1 MSQARVFQCPS
12 CHEFI
17 ATDATTCR
25 FCHVP
30 INATSAQTAADAQEQ
45 ENRRYRRNRAARHML
60 TGAGLFLLG
69 LVITVGT
76 YAAASSSSTG
86 GHYLITW
93 GLMLSGLGDLLYGFV
108 GWLGELKK

>member
-1 MSQARVFQCPS
+1 MSQPRVFQCPA

-17 ATDATTCR
+17 ATDATSCR

-30 INATSAQTAADAQEQ
+30 IDATSAQAAADAQAQ
-45 ENRRYRRNRAARHML
+45 ENKRYRRSRYARHML
-60 TGAGLFLLG
+60 TGTGLFVLG

-76 YAAASSSSTG
+76 FAAAASSSG
-86 GHYLITW
+86 GGYYLITW
-93 GLMLSGLGDLLYGFV
+93 GLMLSGAGDLLYGLV